1 MPRRTRHRPAPPI
14 VAAASFD
21 LKEQEEPRRSNGAG
35 KVQSVAYGKCC
46 RCYSVYLRSIAQ
58 ELLIAFRNKIFVVL
72 VSHHI

>member
-1 MPRRTRHRPAPPI
+1 
-14 VAAASFD
+14 